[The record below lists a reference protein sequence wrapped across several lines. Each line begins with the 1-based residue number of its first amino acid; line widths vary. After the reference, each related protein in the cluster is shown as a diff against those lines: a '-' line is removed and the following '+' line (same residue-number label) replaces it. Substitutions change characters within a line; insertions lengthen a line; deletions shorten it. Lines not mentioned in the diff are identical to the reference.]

1 MTQPRL
7 ELPRRLGFLDATS
20 IVAGTI
26 IGAGIFLVPSLVAAS
41 LNSPAAILAVWVFG
55 GVLSFFG
62 ALALAELGAMMPATG
77 GQYVFLREA
86 YGPMVA
92 FLCGWTFFLV
102 SISAAIAWLA
112 VSFARYLGYFVPLPP
127 AAAKAVGVVL
137 IAVIAAVNY
146 RGARPGAGVQK
157 TFAAVKILGIVVLV
171 VSAFGSAPAAA
182 APPTTQ
188 PLTFSAIG
196 VGLIAC
202 LMCYD
207 GWSAMS
213 AMVGEIRDPRRNVL
227 RALAAGL
234 FVCIVIY
241 TLTNIAYLRVLTV
254 PEMAASERVGALLA
268 ERTLGPAGAALISVL
283 IMVSIIGSA
292 NGWLMTQPRIYFA
305 QSRDG
310 LFFRRFGEIHP
321 RFETP
326 AFAIVMQFLWA
337 SVLIVTGSFELL
349 ISYAMFAIWFFYALT
364 VGAVIT
370 LRLKRPDL
378 PRPYRMWGYP
388 VTPALFIAVA
398 LWFLINTAIEQPLPS
413 LTALAIILAGIPAY
427 FAWKYRTPASGQ
439 QLVATP
445 EAES

>member
-1 MTQPRL
+1 MTQPRP
-7 ELPRRLGFLDATS
+7 ELPRRLGFLDAAS

-41 LNSPAAILAVWVFG
+41 LNSPSAILSVWVFG

-62 ALALAELGAMMPATG
+62 ALALAELGSMMPATG

-112 VSFARYLGYFVPLPP
+112 VSFARYLGYFVPLSPV
-127 AAAKAVGVVL
+127 AAKVVGVAL
-137 IAVIAAVNY
+137 IGLIAAVNY
-146 RGARPGAGVQK
+146 RGARAGAGVQK
-157 TFAAVKILGIVVLV
+157 TFAAAKILGIVILV
-171 VSAFGSAPAAA
+171 GSAFAGGPAAQQ
-182 APPTTQ
+182 PQGTQ
-188 PLTFSAIG
+188 SLTFSAIG
-196 VGLIAC
+196 VSLIAC

-207 GWSAMS
+207 GWAAMS
-213 AMVGEIRDPRRNVL
+213 AMVGEIRNPTRNVL
-227 RALAAGL
+227 RALASGL

-241 TLTNIAYLRVLTV
+241 TLTNSAYLRVLTV
-254 PEMAASERVGALLA
+254 PEIAATERVGALLA
-268 ERTLGPAGAALISVL
+268 ERTLGRAGGALMSVL
-283 IMVSIIGSA
+283 IMISIIGSA

-310 LFFRRFGEIHP
+310 LFFRRFAEVHP

-326 AFAIVMQFLWA
+326 SFAIMMQFVWA

-364 VGAVIT
+364 VAAVIT

-388 VTPALFIAVA
+388 VTPALFVAVA

-413 LTALAIILAGIPAY
+413 LTALGIILAGIPA
-427 FAWKYRTPASGQ
+427 FSVWKYLASSDTRRLTPS
-439 QLVATP
+439 P
-445 EAES
+445 ETES